1 VPTSEPVHV
10 DIPKCDFGSVPLII
24 VGGGE
29 ESKLKEFPH
38 MVIACL
44 G

>member
-1 VPTSEPVHV
+1 VPTPEPVHV
-10 DIPKCDFGSVPLII
+10 DIPKCDFGSVSII

-29 ESKLKEFPH
+29 EARLKEFPH